1 MFNSRPSQ
9 ATRLLLLGILLIIC
23 ATFVLPFLWMTATSL
38 KTLPQTISDP
48 LSFFPV
54 PPQFHNYP
62 DVLRSEKV
70 NFPLFAHN
78 TLVLAV
84 LVVAGTV
91 FSSALCAYG
100 FAKIR
105 FPGRGPLFVMMLA
118 TMMIP
123 GTVTMVSMFTLFRYL
138 GEMTGLQFIGTFK
151 PLWIPAFF
159 GNSFFIFL
167 LRQFFL
173 TVPDELSEAARI
185 DGCSEFGIFFRVMLP
200 LSRPALLVVALF
212 SFMGTWND
220 FLGPLIYLQRPDQ
233 YTLALGLQAFQSQ
246 HGGAETNQLMAA
258 SLMVIAPI
266 IVLFFMTQK
275 TFIQGIATTGMKG

>member
-1 MFNSRPSQ
+1 MYSARPAPLRT
-9 ATRLLLLGILLIIC
+9 ATLLAIIIAIC
-23 ATFVLPFLWMTATSL
+23 ATFIMPFLWMAATSL
-38 KTLPQTISDP
+38 KTLPQTMSEP
-48 LSFFPV
+48 LNFFPN
-54 PPQFHNYP
+54 PQFHNYG

-70 NFPLFAHN
+70 DFRLFARN
-78 TLVLAV
+78 TLLLAILTV
-84 LVVAGTV
+84 SGTV

-105 FPGRGPLFVMMLA
+105 FKGRNALFGLMLA
-118 TMMIP
+118 TMMVP
-123 GTVTMVSMFTLFRYL
+123 FPVTMVSMFSLFRYI
-138 GEMTGLQFIGTFK
+138 GEATGIEFIGTFK
-151 PLWIPAFF
+151 PLWVPAWF
-159 GNSFFIFL
+159 GNAFFIFL
-167 LRQFFL
+167 LRQFFM

-185 DGCSEFGIFFRVMLP
+185 DGCSEIGIFFRVMLP
-200 LSRPALLVVALF
+200 LSRPALMVVALF
-212 SFMGTWND
+212 TFMGVWND

-258 SLMVIAPI
+258 SLMVIAPV